1 MRTIADLWHSYA
13 TEEFSGMA
21 TNLQSSIIVQ
31 SSYVLKEIFNGTIV
45 SEKWYFSASIPSGW
59 HSKPT
64 LRDISWAYS
73 LHVFIWPTS
82 DSEFLQVSY
91 FKFRFNPREDLFNY
105 CSYFNHQ
112 QCCPTLQI
120 YLLLTLNE
128 WNLTGICCQN
138 LEVRIWPMQG
148 Q

>member
-1 MRTIADLWHSYA
+1 MRTIANLGHSFAIQKNFQGWPLIY
-13 TEEFSGMA
+13 FQCSKQLCIKGNFLMA
-21 TNLQSSIIVQ
+21 LLYQRNV
-31 SSYVLKEIFNGTIV
+31 IFPLL
-45 SEKWYFSASIPSGW
+45 SLR

-64 LRDISWAYS
+64 LRDISRAYS

-91 FKFRFNPREDLFNY
+91 FKFRFNRREGLFNY

-128 WNLTGICCQN
+128 WNLTGIRCQN
-138 LEVRIWPMQG
+138 LEVRI
-148 Q
+148 